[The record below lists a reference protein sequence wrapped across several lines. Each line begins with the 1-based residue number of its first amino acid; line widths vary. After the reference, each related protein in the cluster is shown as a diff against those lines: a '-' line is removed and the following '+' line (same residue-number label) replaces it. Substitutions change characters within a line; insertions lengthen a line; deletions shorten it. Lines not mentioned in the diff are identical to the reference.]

1 MTSLNK
7 SLKILVVEDN
17 KYDQMIIMG
26 FLKRLNHS
34 AIIANNG
41 KEAIEKFKKNNFNC
55 ILMDI
60 RMPEMDGKKATQ
72 IIREIEKSDKKQ
84 IPIIAITA
92 VAPYEN
98 DNEYM
103 EAGMNAYILK
113 PINPDL
119 LKDTLQKIINNN

>member
-1 MTSLNK
+1 MAPLNK

-17 KYDQMIIMG
+17 ENDQIIIMS

-34 AIIANNG
+34 VIIANNG
-41 KEAIEKFKKNNFNC
+41 KEAIEKFKKDNFNC

-72 IIREIEKSDKKQ
+72 IIREIGKINKKQ
-84 IPIIAITA
+84 IPIIAVTA
-92 VAPYEN
+92 IYPYEN
-98 DNEYM
+98 EQEYI

-113 PINPDL
+113 PVTPDL
-119 LKDTLQKIINNN
+119 LKDTLRKVINNN

>member
-1 MTSLNK
+1 MASLNK

-17 KYDQMIIMG
+17 KYDQMIMMG

-41 KEAIEKFKKNNFNC
+41 KEAIEKFKKDNFNC

-60 RMPEMDGKKATQ
+60 RMPEMDGKKATK
-72 IIREIEKSDKKQ
+72 IIRKIEKSDKKQ
-84 IPIIAITA
+84 TPIIAVTA
-92 VAPYEN
+92 ISPYEN
-98 DNEYM
+98 EQEYM

-113 PINPDL
+113 PISPDL
-119 LKDTLQKIINNN
+119 LKDTLQKVINNN

>member
-1 MTSLNK
+1 MTLLNK

-17 KYDQMIIMG
+17 KYDQMVMLG

-41 KEAIEKFKKNNFNC
+41 KEAIEKFKEDNFNC

-72 IIREIEKSDKKQ
+72 IIREIGKINKKQ
-84 IPIIAITA
+84 IPIIAVTA
-92 VAPYEN
+92 IYPYEN
-98 DNEYM
+98 EQEYM

-113 PINPDL
+113 PVTPDL
-119 LKDTLQKIINNN
+119 LKDTLRKVINNN

>member
-1 MTSLNK
+1 MASLNK

-17 KYDQMIIMG
+17 KYDQIIMMS

-34 AIIANNG
+34 ATIANNG
-41 KEAIEKFKKNNFNC
+41 KEAIEKFKKDNFNC

-72 IIREIEKSDKKQ
+72 IIREIGKINKKQ
-84 IPIIAITA
+84 IPIIAVTA
-92 VAPYEN
+92 IAPFEN
-98 DNEYM
+98 ENEYM

-113 PINPDL
+113 PISPDL
-119 LKDTLQKIINNN
+119 LKDTLQKVINNI

>member
-1 MTSLNK
+1 MASLNK

-84 IPIIAITA
+84 IPIIAVTA

-113 PINPDL
+113 PISPDL
-119 LKDTLQKIINNN
+119 LKDILQKIINNN